1 MAATATASSLVCL
14 TSKTATTAARI
25 FSRLDSVEEVQR
37 GRSGSAVGITPP
49 GGPGVAGAAGGA
61 AGGAGSGAVAAT
73 AVAAGSPARSGHQQ
87 QQFGVAAIRQ
97 RSASTV
103 LDIGLQQRKVS
114 VGSGVGVVGGVGA
127 AAGPGAGPPSPG
139 ILHKR
144 TGFNGFGGYE
154 APVIPNR
161 QDILNG
167 PGVGVG
173 GTASSVGLAA
183 AHRHHHPHRQYLER
197 QQQHQRQQE
206 DQQRQELPSGRQQ
219 VDRHPASV
227 AAQLRTHH
235 CPCRGQSDRA
245 ASRMSSPS

>member
-1 MAATATASSLVCL
+1 MYTVEKKSRQKAPLHPAPLPQE

-49 GGPGVAGAAGGA
+49 GGPGAAGGA
-61 AGGAGSGAVAAT
+61 AGGAGSGSGAVAAT
-73 AVAAGSPARSGHQQ
+73 AVAVGSPARSGHHQQ
-87 QQFGVAAIRQ
+87 QQFGVGPGTGAAAIRQ

-114 VGSGVGVVGGVGA
+114 VGGGVGVVGGTGA
-127 AAGPGAGPPSPG
+127 AGAGPPSPG

-173 GTASSVGLAA
+173 GTASSFLG
-183 AHRHHHPHRQYLER
+183 
-197 QQQHQRQQE
+197 QQQQQRQQE
-206 DQQRQELPSGRQQ
+206 DQYPREPPSGRQQ
-219 VDRHPASV
+219 VALHPASQV
-227 AAQLRTHH
+227 AHP
-235 CPCRGQSDRA
+235 CPCRDQSDRA